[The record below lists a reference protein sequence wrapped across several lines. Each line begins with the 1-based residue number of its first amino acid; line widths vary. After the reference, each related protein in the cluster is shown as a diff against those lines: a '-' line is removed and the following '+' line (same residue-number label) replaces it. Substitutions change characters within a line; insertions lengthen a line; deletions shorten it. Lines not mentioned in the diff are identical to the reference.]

1 MIWCVD
7 NANELDADSAK
18 RYRQYYNGLTDAE
31 KENDHEVSVNAYL
44 KSGMAPKSVRYA
56 EVLRR
61 TFGDLRA
68 YEEAVADGTLSGEAE
83 RIRGE
88 MVFTHLAE
96 VMNEIEKKT
105 GLYGWIYGSII
116 FANLYRISVSLLLK
130 LYVILFVREV
140 LVYVHI

>member
-1 MIWCVD
+1 MSEAFQVFKRLL
-7 NANELDADSAK
+7 AKGKGRFDADSAK

-56 EVLRR
+56 EVFRR

-105 GLYGWIYGSII
+105 VCII
-116 FANLYRISVSLLLK
+116 VDKEL
-130 LYVILFVREV
+130 
-140 LVYVHI
+140 